1 MLAIILHISVR
12 ELERQLLSQ
21 PAAAVDND
29 AGHLKLG
36 TVGLEAGAV
45 IRFSFFVVGVY
56 LQYFYICFP

>member
-21 PAAAVDND
+21 PAVVDND
-29 AGHLKLG
+29 AGHLEL